1 MQERGTLFAVLRVAA
16 VGRSQHRREMGLAID
31 FSFVGLASQLTR
43 GFSINS
49 LLQSETW
56 RPNIN
61 PKFVG
66 FAKLTH
72 SCHSTGS
79 QCLKWRQRSAN
90 RGFDGGREVESGNT
104 IDVDRLLAIAE
115 VACLAPSLVL
125 SVGFA
130 VQSVIPKPQNVT
142 WLSSSAPVNK
152 FVNVYLTWQILPL
165 LGALIIGVIIRTRQW
180 QRLTAGGPKD
190 RVNSDGS
197 EFSLIQ
203 RIKKLEEDV
212 GSSVTI
218 IRVLSRQ
225 LEKLGV
231 RFRVTRQT
239 LRDPINETAALA
251 QKTSEAIRV
260 LELQEDVL
268 QKELRGIQHIL
279 LAMQEQQQ
287 KQLELILALG
297 KAARLQK
304 GAAYSVESTKKPQNT
319 EVTSRKEVSNMVNQK
334 VNSKRQN
341 RAEEDGLAQKKR
353 SFPKIFAQQNGRI
366 PDVHNYNGEAEGN
379 LSGILE
385 AQGTSQDISDYPVSN
400 NQEKDD
406 DLESCGKDKG
416 SLEGSEL

>member
-1 MQERGTLFAVLRVAA
+1 MAT
-16 VGRSQHRREMGLAID
+16 D
-31 FSFVGLASQLTR
+31 FPFVGLASQLSQ
-43 GFSINS
+43 GFCINS
-49 LLQSETW
+49 LLHSETR

-61 PKFVG
+61 PKLVG
-66 FAKLTH
+66 FTKITQ
-72 SCHSTGS
+72 SCHSTGTR
-79 QCLKWRQRSAN
+79 CLKWRQRATN

-115 VACLAPSLVL
+115 VACIAPSLVL

-130 VQSVIPKPQNVT
+130 VQSVIHKSQNVN
-142 WLSSSAPVNK
+142 WVSSTATVNK
-152 FVNVYLTWQILPL
+152 FANVYCTWQILPL
-165 LGALIIGVIIRTRQW
+165 LGALIISAIIRTRQW
-180 QRLTAGGPKD
+180 ERLTAVGPKD
-190 RVNSDGS
+190 HANSEGS

-268 QKELRGIQHIL
+268 EKEVRGIQHIL

-297 KAARLQK
+297 KAGRLQK
-304 GAAYSVESTKKPQNT
+304 GATYSVESTKKPHNSG
-319 EVTSRKEVSNMVNQK
+319 VSSRKEVSKTRNEK
-334 VNSKRQN
+334 VYPKREN
-341 RAEEDGLAQKKR
+341 PAEENGLVQKQQ
-353 SFPKIFAQQNGRI
+353 SFPKIFAQRNGRI
-366 PDVHNYNGEAEGN
+366 PDVHYDNGEGEGN
-379 LSGILE
+379 LSRILE
-385 AQGTSQDISDYPVSN
+385 AQGTAQDNCSRSDYAVSN

-406 DLESCGKDKG
+406 DLESRRKEKG
-416 SLEGSEL
+416 AGEGSRP